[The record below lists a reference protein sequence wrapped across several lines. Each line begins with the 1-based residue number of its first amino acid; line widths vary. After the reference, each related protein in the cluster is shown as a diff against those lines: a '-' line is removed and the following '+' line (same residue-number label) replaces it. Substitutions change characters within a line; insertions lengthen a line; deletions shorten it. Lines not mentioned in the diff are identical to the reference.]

1 MTTPVAPPPAV
12 EGSAIAPLARR
23 RVRKWLLLTG
33 ICVAVSIIFFGAI
46 VYLRQR
52 QLAEDVAKHSGNVGW
67 YKPIGRIRSIAFPSG
82 GVDDAWVHATRWKNV
97 PSLQSLTMKSCALT
111 DGALPPL
118 LVLQSLQELD
128 LERNDGLTPKGLNS
142 LTALT
147 SLQRLSLDVEV
158 LTDGENAVSH
168 LSKLTQLREL
178 NFFGY
183 ETAPPG
189 LDQLQKALPTTK
201 VQVINPTASSMGMRP
216 VVPAAKLKVLFRP
229 AGDKL
234 VVSDG
239 EGVVRLYDVASQTLV
254 WTQQAHADWLFGMA
268 FDPTGEILATAGG
281 DDTIRLWDM
290 ETHSLLA
297 TLAGHGD
304 DVHALAFSPDGQS
317 LLSSSD
323 DMTVR
328 QWSIPPLL
336 ELRSSGTANAFS
348 PTATWTG
355 QDDTL
360 PSLAVSPDGSW
371 VASGSRDGTVQLRK
385 LATGAAGPQ
394 LVHSIHKRPRD
405 ERGLSVGAFDPQ
417 RPRGDVMGVAFH
429 PRHTQLATTGYDG
442 QIRLWKVPAGEVV
455 TEWTAHAGWAFGVAY
470 LPAGDQLVSWGRK
483 GQICLWSSDG
493 QLVREFQADDDVA
506 SVAVSPKGDQLAA
519 CTASGQLQ
527 LWSLR
532 DPAQDGR
539 VISSL
544 LPFRNMPV
552 SRYRPH
558 ASKAVR

>member
-1 MTTPVAPPPAV
+1 MTTPDAPPPAV
-12 EGSAIAPLARR
+12 EVSAIAPLARR

-67 YKPIGRIRSIAFPSG
+67 YKPIGRIRSIAFPKG

-111 DGALPPL
+111 DGALLPL

-128 LERNDGLTPKGLNS
+128 LERNYGLTPKGLS
-142 LTALT
+142 WLTDLA

-239 EGVVRLYDVASQTLV
+239 EGVVRLYDVASQTLA

-281 DDTIRLWDM
+281 DDTIRLWDI

-304 DVHALAFSPDGQS
+304 DVHAIAFSPDGQS

-328 QWSIPPLL
+328 RWAIPTLS
-336 ELRSSGTANAFS
+336 ELRSTGTANSFS

-360 PSLAVSPDGSW
+360 PSLAVSPDGIW
-371 VASGSRDGTVQLRK
+371 VASGCRDGTVQLRN
-385 LATGAAGPQ
+385 LATGEAGLR

-429 PRHTQLATTGYDG
+429 PSHTQLATTGYDG
-442 QIRLWKVPAGEVV
+442 QIRLWNVPTGEVV

-483 GQICLWSSDG
+483 GQICLWNSDG
-493 QLVREFQADDDVA
+493 QLAREFQADDDVA
-506 SVAVSPKGDQLAA
+506 SLAISPEGGQLAA
-519 CTASGQLQ
+519 CTASGQLK

-532 DPAQDGR
+532 DPGAEGR
-539 VISSL
+539 VISSVW
-544 LPFRNMPV
+544 LPSPR
-552 SRYRPH
+552 R
-558 ASKAVR
+558 

>member
-1 MTTPVAPPPAV
+1 M
-12 EGSAIAPLARR
+12 I
-23 RVRKWLLLTG
+23 LTG
-33 ICVAVSIIFFGAI
+33 ISVTVSIIFFGAV

-52 QLAEDVAKHSGNVGW
+52 QLAEDVVKHSGNVGW

-82 GVDDAWVHATRWKNV
+82 GVGDAWVHATRWKDV

-111 DGALPPL
+111 DGALQPL
-118 LVLQSLQELD
+118 LVLQSLDELD
-128 LERNDGLTPKGLNS
+128 LERNYGMTPKGLSS
-142 LTALT
+142 LVALP

-158 LTDGENAVSH
+158 LTDGEDAVIH

-189 LDQLQKALPTTK
+189 LDPLQKALPKAK

-216 VVPAAKLKVLFRP
+216 VTPAAKLKVLFRP
-229 AGDKL
+229 TGDKL

-239 EGVVRLYDVASQTLV
+239 EGVVQLYDVASQSLV
-254 WTQQAHADWLFGMA
+254 WTWQAHADWLFGMA
-268 FDPTGEILATAGG
+268 FNVKGEILATAGG

-290 ETHSLLA
+290 ETNSMLA
-297 TLAGHGD
+297 TLTGHDD
-304 DVHALAFSPDGQS
+304 DVHAIAFSPDGQS

-328 QWSIPPLL
+328 RWAIPSLA
-336 ELRSSGTANAFS
+336 ELRTSGTANSFS

-355 QDDTL
+355 QGDTL

-371 VASGSRDGTVQLRK
+371 VASGSRDGTVQLRN
-385 LATGAAGPQ
+385 LTTGEAGPQ

-405 ERGLSVGAFDPQ
+405 ERGLSVGAFDPD

-429 PRHTQLATTGYDG
+429 PRSAQLATTGYDG
-442 QIRLWKVPAGEVV
+442 QLRMWNAATGEVV
-455 TEWTAHAGWAFGVAY
+455 TEWSAHADWAFGVAY

-483 GQICLWSSDG
+483 GQICLWNTDG

-506 SVAVSPKGDQLAA
+506 SVAVSPEGELLAA
-519 CTASGQLQ
+519 CTASGQLK
-527 LWSLR
+527 LWTLR
-532 DPAQDGR
+532 DPAPAGR
-539 VISSL
+539 VISGV

-552 SRYRPH
+552 SSYRPPE
-558 ASKAVR
+558 SLTVR